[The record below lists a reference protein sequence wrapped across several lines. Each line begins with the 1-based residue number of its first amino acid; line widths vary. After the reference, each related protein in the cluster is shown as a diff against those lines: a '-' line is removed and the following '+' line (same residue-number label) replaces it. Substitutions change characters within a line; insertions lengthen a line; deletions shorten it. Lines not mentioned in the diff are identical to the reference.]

1 MRNRFNRTLL
11 AAVAALT
18 VASCQGGATK
28 ARSDWKLN
36 ADYVALH
43 TKLAK
48 GWNTWDVGDVLSQVY
63 LPQGFAITLRLTDGK
78 ETVAGPHLGAGETPG
93 LVITPGGH
101 AWDGSYTDLT
111 VRWKDRNVRV
121 QTAADG
127 DDLVVMATPGQG
139 GDTLKLILVP
149 EMKWG
154 RSGKISTDGS
164 ARRAEADGK
173 SWRVFVSGKAEPV
186 SGNDAIARWEI
197 PLNERIAISVNRPV
211 DLAEIETRIS
221 EAGKTLAAQKAA
233 YGDNRDLYDA
243 YQSVF
248 AWNMIYDPLN
258 DRVITPV
265 SRAWCYG
272 QGFVLFE
279 WDTYF
284 GAYQLSLDNRDLAYA
299 NLIAITKEV
308 TPDGFVPNFTTAKHK
323 SADRSQPP
331 VGSMVLDS
339 IYRKYHDK
347 WIVELLFDDLLS
359 WNRWWPRN
367 RDSGGYLCW
376 GTDPIPI
383 TPQAGKLEQKAVN
396 QLQGAKY
403 ESGLDNSPMYDGA
416 SFDPEKHLMMLA
428 DVGLISL
435 YVMDCNALA
444 DLAEVMDRPDV
455 RNELHERARTYGQTL
470 ETLWDEET
478 GLYLNKD
485 LATGELSHRLSPTLF
500 YPLLTRVP
508 DRRKAGRMIAEHL
521 VNPAEFWGDW
531 VLPSIARD
539 DPAYSNEYW
548 RGRIWGPMNFL
559 VYLGLRNYDLAKE
572 RAALVERSRRLLLH
586 SFGVDRTVHENY
598 DPDTGEGT
606 SDDYYHWGALLGFM
620 TFLEE
625 NRE

>member
-1 MRNRFNRTLL
+1 
-11 AAVAALT
+11 
-18 VASCQGGATK
+18 
-28 ARSDWKLN
+28 
-36 ADYVALH
+36 
-43 TKLAK
+43 
-48 GWNTWDVGDVLSQVY
+48 
-63 LPQGFAITLRLTDGK
+63 
-78 ETVAGPHLGAGETPG
+78 
-93 LVITPGGH
+93 
-101 AWDGSYTDLT
+101 
-111 VRWKDRNVRV
+111 
-121 QTAADG
+121 
-127 DDLVVMATPGQG
+127 
-139 GDTLKLILVP
+139 
-149 EMKWG
+149 
-154 RSGKISTDGS
+154 
-164 ARRAEADGK
+164 
-173 SWRVFVSGKAEPV
+173 
-186 SGNDAIARWEI
+186 
-197 PLNERIAISVNRPV
+197 
-211 DLAEIETRIS
+211 
-221 EAGKTLAAQKAA
+221 
-233 YGDNRDLYDA
+233 
-243 YQSVF
+243 
-248 AWNMIYDPLN
+248 
-258 DRVITPV
+258 
-265 SRAWCYG
+265 
-272 QGFVLFE
+272 
-279 WDTYF
+279 
-284 GAYQLSLDNRDLAYA
+284 
-299 NLIAITKEV
+299 
-308 TPDGFVPNFTTAKHK
+308 
-323 SADRSQPP
+323 
-331 VGSMVLDS
+331 
-339 IYRKYHDK
+339 
-347 WIVELLFDDLLS
+347 
-359 WNRWWPRN
+359 
-367 RDSGGYLCW
+367 
-376 GTDPIPI
+376 
-383 TPQAGKLEQKAVN
+383 
-396 QLQGAKY
+396 
-403 ESGLDNSPMYDGA
+403 MYDGA

>member
-28 ARSDWKLN
+28 ARSDWKQN

-43 TKLAK
+43 ANLAK
-48 GWNTWDVGDVLSQVY
+48 GWNTWDVGDVLSQAY

-78 ETVAGPHLGAGETPG
+78 DTVAGPHLGANESPG

-111 VRWKDRNVRV
+111 IRWKDRHVRV

-127 DDLVVMATPGQG
+127 DDLVILATPGQ
-139 GDTLKLILVP
+139 DADSLKLILVP

-154 RSGKISTDGS
+154 RSGTISTDGS
-164 ARRAEADGK
+164 AIRAETDGK
-173 SWRVFVSGKAEPV
+173 TWRVFVSGKAGPV
-186 SGNDAIARWEI
+186 SRNDTIAEWEI
-197 PLNERIAISVNRPV
+197 PLDDRIAISVNRPA
-211 DLAEIETRIS
+211 DLAGIETRIA
-221 EAGKTLAAQKAA
+221 EAESRLAAQKAA

-243 YQSVF
+243 YRSVF
-248 AWNMIYDPLN
+248 AWNTIYEPLN
-258 DRVITPV
+258 DRVITPI

-284 GAYQLSLDNRDLAYA
+284 GAFQLSLDNRDLAYA
-299 NLIAITKEV
+299 NLIAVTKEI
-308 TPDGFVPNFTTAKHK
+308 TPGGFVPNFTTAKHK
-323 SADRSQPP
+323 STDRSQPP

-339 IYRKYHDK
+339 IYRKYREK

-359 WNRWWPRN
+359 WNRWWPRH
-367 RDSGGYLCW
+367 RDFGGYLCW
-376 GTDPIPI
+376 GTDPIPL
-383 TPQAGKLEQKAVN
+383 TPQAGRLEQKAVN

-416 SFDPEKHLMMLA
+416 KFDPEKHLMMLA

-435 YVMDCNALA
+435 YIMDCNALA

-455 RNELHERARTYGQTL
+455 RDELLERARKYGRAL
-470 ETLWDEET
+470 ETLWDEKT

-508 DRRKAGRMIAEHL
+508 DREQAGRMIAEHL

-548 RGRIWGPMNFL
+548 RGL
-559 VYLGLRNYDLAKE
+559 KE
-572 RAALVERSRRLLLH
+572 RVALVERSRRLLLH
-586 SFGVDRTVHENY
+586 SFAVDRTVHENY

-606 SDDYYHWGALLGFM
+606 SDDHYHWGALLGFM

>member
-1 MRNRFNRTLL
+1 MKNGSFGIL
-11 AAVAALT
+11 AVVVATLT
-18 VASCQGGATK
+18 VASCPGSAPK
-28 ARSDWKLN
+28 PRSDWKRN
-36 ADYVALH
+36 ADYIALH
-43 TKLAK
+43 NKLAK

-63 LPQGFAITLRLTDGK
+63 LPQGFAITLRITDGK
-78 ETVAGPHLGAGETPG
+78 DTVAGPHLGSNENPD

-101 AWDGSYTDLT
+101 AWDGSYTDLMI
-111 VRWKDRNVRV
+111 RWKGRNVRL

-127 DDLVVMATPGQG
+127 DDLVIMATPGRS
-139 GDTLKLILVP
+139 DDSLKLILIP

-154 RSGKISTDGS
+154 WPGKISMEGSAIRADTDG
-164 ARRAEADGK
+164 K
-173 SWRVFVSGKAEPV
+173 IWRVFVSGDAKPEP
-186 SGNDAIARWEI
+186 GNDAIVQWEI
-197 PLNERIAISVNRPV
+197 PLVKKVAISVNWPA
-211 DLAEIETRIS
+211 DLAKIESHVTK
-221 EAGKTLAAQKAA
+221 AGSKLAGQKAA
-233 YGDNRDLYDA
+233 YADNRDLYDA

-248 AWNMIYDPLN
+248 AWNTIYDPLN

-299 NLIAITKEV
+299 NLIAVTKEI

-323 SADRSQPP
+323 STDRSQPP

-339 IYRKYHDK
+339 IYRKYLDP
-347 WIVELLFDDLLS
+347 WIVEMLFDDFLS
-359 WNRWWPRN
+359 WNRWWPQH
-367 RDSGGYLCW
+367 RDFRGYLCW

-383 TPQAGKLEQKAVN
+383 TPRAGNLEKKAVN

-403 ESGLDNSPMYDGA
+403 ESGLDNSPMYDGVG
-416 SFDPEKHLMMLA
+416 FDPEKHLMMLA

-435 YVMDCNALA
+435 YVMDCHALA
-444 DLAEVMDRPDV
+444 DLAVVVGRPDV
-455 RNELHERARTYGQTL
+455 RDELLERARRYGRAL

-478 GLYLNKD
+478 GLYLNKN
-485 LATGELSHRLSPTLF
+485 LLTGELSLRLSPTLF

-508 DRRKAGRMIAEHL
+508 DRRRVGRMIAEHL
-521 VNPAEFWGDW
+521 DNPAEFWGEW
-531 VLPSIARD
+531 VLPSISRS

-572 RAALVERSRRLLLH
+572 RAALVEKSRLLLLH
-586 SFGVDRTVHENY
+586 SFGRDRTVHENY
-598 DPDTGEGT
+598 NPDTGEGT

-620 TFLEE
+620 TFLEG